1 MYTTLCNVV
10 YAHNS
15 AGSAFAVFDYKKVWH
30 EIDNRPNKNTKLLAA
45 IRSTKLA
52 IELQ

>member
-1 MYTTLCNVV
+1 MYISLCNVV

-15 AGSAFAVFDYKKVWH
+15 AGSAIAVFDYKKVWH
-30 EIDNRPNKNTKLLAA
+30 EIDTGPNESTKLLAA